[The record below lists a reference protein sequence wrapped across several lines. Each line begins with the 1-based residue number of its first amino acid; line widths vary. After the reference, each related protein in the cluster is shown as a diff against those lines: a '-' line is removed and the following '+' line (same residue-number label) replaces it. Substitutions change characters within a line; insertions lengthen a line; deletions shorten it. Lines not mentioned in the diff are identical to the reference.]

1 VLSSREKKYIIKN
14 LQRRPNKLELEM
26 VSAEW
31 SEHCSYKSSKKLLRS
46 LPTWGNRV
54 LVGPGY
60 DAGVLD
66 IGNGLVITVHIESH
80 NHPSAV
86 DPYGGAATGVGGV
99 IRDIM
104 SMGTRPIAILNA
116 LRFGPISS
124 GDVSSKSRWLF
135 KNVVKGIADY
145 GNCIGIPTVGGEIEF
160 DKSFDE
166 YCLVDVAAIG
176 LGLKEDII
184 SNDAQVGDL
193 IVLAGNSTGRDG
205 IRGASFAS
213 KSLVED
219 RSAVQIPDPFLEKL
233 LIDAIQEAV
242 KKRCIRAIKDL
253 GGGGLACCLSE
264 LSDAVEMG
272 FEVEL
277 SSVHKKFSSLSVE
290 EIMISESQERMLF
303 LVAKNKL
310 NDFKKI
316 VNKFL
321 IPYSIIGQVRDHKDL
336 IIRSEGTCVAR
347 MKSSLLANAPLTS
360 RKYSKP
366 SYLRR
371 LQKYDTSPPLIEN
384 YGRVLLTLLGNHSIA
399 SKKWVYQQYDYEV
412 GIRTIVKPGE
422 SDASVL
428 RIDDD
433 KFISVKLDGNSKHCY
448 LDPYY
453 GTLGCLSEA
462 CRNIRCTGA
471 NPIGIV
477 DHLQFGSPERPD
489 IFWGFKKSIEAIKRY
504 CTFASIPVIGG
515 KVSFYNETKKGPI
528 KPTPVIGAIGLIENR
543 KNLLKS
549 TLNPNDS
556 IFIVGSTLEEMGG
569 SEFFESYHHIIGG
582 KVPRVNLEKDLLH
595 GNIILKL
602 INSNLACCVH
612 DCSKGGLAVSL
623 AEMAFRGGT
632 GISIDM
638 EKVPNK
644 CSRLDYLLF
653 SETHSRYLFATR
665 EPTETTKILRNM
677 RCSFA
682 DLGHANSIDADI
694 EVRYDKETIIKI
706 SLKEALRSYQ
716 SLDLAMTGYS

>member
-14 LQRRPNKLELEM
+14 LERRPNNLELEM

-31 SEHCSYKSSKKLLRS
+31 SEHCSYKSSKKLVRS
-46 LPTWGNRV
+46 LPTRGNRV

-160 DKSFDE
+160 DKSFDQ

-176 LGLKEDII
+176 LGLKEEII

-193 IVLAGNSTGRDG
+193 IILAGNSTGRDG

-213 KSLVED
+213 KLLEED

-233 LIDAIQEAV
+233 LIDAIREAV

-264 LSDAVEMG
+264 LSDAVGMG

-277 SSVHKKFSSLSVE
+277 SSIHKKFSSLSAE

-303 LVAKNKL
+303 LVPKNKL
-310 NDFKKI
+310 NEFKKI
-316 VNKFL
+316 VGKFL
-321 IPYSIIGQVRDHKDL
+321 IPYSIIGQVQDHKDL
-336 IIRSEGTCVAR
+336 VILSKGTCVAR
-347 MKSSLLANAPLTS
+347 MESGLLANAPLTR

-366 SYLRR
+366 SYLRK
-371 LQKYDTSPPLIEN
+371 LQKYEISPPLIEN
-384 YGRVLLTLLGNHSIA
+384 YEKVLLTLLSNHTIA
-399 SKKWVYQQYDYEV
+399 SKKWVYQQYDHEV

-428 RIDDD
+428 RINDD

-471 NPIGIV
+471 DPIGIV
-477 DHLQFGSPERPD
+477 DHLQFGSPERPE
-489 IFWGFKKSIEAIKRY
+489 IFWSFKKSIEAIKRY
-504 CTFASIPVIGG
+504 CTFASVPVIGG

-528 KPTPVIGAIGLIENR
+528 KPTPVIGAIGLIEDR
-543 KNLLKS
+543 KNLIKS

-556 IFIVGSTLEEMGG
+556 IFILGSTLGEMGG

-582 KVPRVNLEKDLLH
+582 KVPRVSLGKDLLH

-602 INSNLACCVH
+602 VSSGLTHCVH
-612 DCSKGGLAVSL
+612 DCSNGGLAVSL

-632 GISIDM
+632 GLSVDM
-638 EKVPNK
+638 EKVPNR
-644 CSRLDYLLF
+644 CSRLDYVLF
-653 SETHSRYLFATR
+653 SETHSRYLVATR
-665 EPTETTKILRNM
+665 EPTETMRILTKM
-677 RCSFA
+677 GCSFA
-682 DLGHANSIDADI
+682 EIGHATSMDSDI
-694 EVRYDKETIIKI
+694 ELKHAKETIVKI
-706 SLKEALRSYQ
+706 SLKDALRSYQ

>member
-14 LQRRPNKLELEM
+14 LERRPNNLELEM

-31 SEHCSYKSSKKLLRS
+31 SEHCSYKSSKKLVRS
-46 LPTWGNRV
+46 LPTRGNRV

-160 DKSFDE
+160 DKSFDQ

-176 LGLKEDII
+176 LGLKEEII

-193 IVLAGNSTGRDG
+193 IILAGNSTGRDG

-213 KSLVED
+213 KLLEED

-233 LIDAIQEAV
+233 LIDAIREAV

-264 LSDAVEMG
+264 LSDAVGMG

-277 SSVHKKFSSLSVE
+277 SSIHKKFSSLSAE

-303 LVAKNKL
+303 LVPKNKL
-310 NDFKKI
+310 NEFKKI
-316 VNKFL
+316 VGKFL
-321 IPYSIIGQVRDHKDL
+321 IPYSIIGQVQDHKDL
-336 IIRSEGTCVAR
+336 VILSKGTCVAR
-347 MKSSLLANAPLTS
+347 MESGLLANAPLTR

-366 SYLRR
+366 SYLRK
-371 LQKYDTSPPLIEN
+371 LQKYEISPPLIEN
-384 YGRVLLTLLGNHSIA
+384 YEKVLLTLLSNHTIA
-399 SKKWVYQQYDYEV
+399 SKKWVYQQYDHEV

-428 RIDDD
+428 RINDD

-471 NPIGIV
+471 DPIGIV
-477 DHLQFGSPERPD
+477 DHLQFGSPERPE
-489 IFWGFKKSIEAIKRY
+489 IFWSFKKSIEAIKRY
-504 CTFASIPVIGG
+504 CTFASVPVIGG

-528 KPTPVIGAIGLIENR
+528 KPTPVIGAIGLIEDR
-543 KNLLKS
+543 KNLIKS
-549 TLNPNDS
+549 NLNPNYS
-556 IFIVGSTLEEMGG
+556 I
-569 SEFFESYHHIIGG
+569 II
-582 KVPRVNLEKDLLH
+582 
-595 GNIILKL
+595 
-602 INSNLACCVH
+602 
-612 DCSKGGLAVSL
+612 
-623 AEMAFRGGT
+623 
-632 GISIDM
+632 
-638 EKVPNK
+638 
-644 CSRLDYLLF
+644 
-653 SETHSRYLFATR
+653 
-665 EPTETTKILRNM
+665 
-677 RCSFA
+677 
-682 DLGHANSIDADI
+682 
-694 EVRYDKETIIKI
+694 
-706 SLKEALRSYQ
+706 
-716 SLDLAMTGYS
+716 

>member
-1 VLSSREKKYIIKN
+1 VLSSREKKYIVKN

-31 SEHCSYKSSKKLLRS
+31 SEHCSYKSSKTLVRS
-46 LPTWGNRV
+46 LPTRGNRV

-99 IRDIM
+99 IRDII

-176 LGLKEDII
+176 LGLKEDVI
-184 SNDAQVGDL
+184 SNEGQVGDL

-205 IRGASFAS
+205 VRGASFAS
-213 KSLVED
+213 KLLVED

-233 LIDAIQEAV
+233 LIEAIQEAV

-277 SSVHKKFSSLSVE
+277 SSVHKKFSSLSAE

-303 LVAKNKL
+303 LVPKNKL

-316 VNKFL
+316 VDKFS

-336 IIRSEGTCVAR
+336 VILSEGTCVAR

-371 LQKYDTSPPLIEN
+371 LQKYETSPPLIEN
-384 YGRVLLTLLGNHSIA
+384 YERVLLTLLSNYTIA
-399 SKKWVYQQYDYEV
+399 SKKWVYQQYDYDV

-462 CRNIRCTGA
+462 CRNIRCMGA

-489 IFWGFKKSIEAIKRY
+489 IFWSFKKSIEAIKRY

-543 KNLLKS
+543 KNLVKS

-556 IFIVGSTLEEMGG
+556 IFILGSTLAEMGG
-569 SEFFESYHHIIGG
+569 GEFFESYHHIIGG
-582 KVPRVNLEKDLLH
+582 KVPRVSLEKDLLH

-638 EKVPNK
+638 ERVPNK

-665 EPTETTKILRNM
+665 EPTETTKILTNL

-682 DLGHANSIDADI
+682 EIGHANSIDSDI
-694 EVRYDKETIIKI
+694 ELNYGKETMVKV

-716 SLDLAMTGYS
+716 SLDSAMTGYS

>member
-14 LQRRPNKLELEM
+14 LERRPNNLELEM

-31 SEHCSYKSSKKLLRS
+31 SEHCSYKSSKKLVRS
-46 LPTWGNRV
+46 LPTRGNRV

-160 DKSFDE
+160 DKSFDQ

-176 LGLKEDII
+176 LGLKEEII

-193 IVLAGNSTGRDG
+193 IILAGNSTGRDG

-213 KSLVED
+213 KLLEED

-233 LIDAIQEAV
+233 LIDAIREAV

-264 LSDAVEMG
+264 LSDAVGMG

-277 SSVHKKFSSLSVE
+277 SSIHKKFSSLSAE

-303 LVAKNKL
+303 LVPKNKL
-310 NDFKKI
+310 NEFKKI
-316 VNKFL
+316 VGKFL
-321 IPYSIIGQVRDHKDL
+321 IPYSIIGQVQDHKDL
-336 IIRSEGTCVAR
+336 VILSKGTCVAR
-347 MKSSLLANAPLTS
+347 MESGLLANAPLTR

-366 SYLRR
+366 SYLRK
-371 LQKYDTSPPLIEN
+371 LQKYEISPPLIEN
-384 YGRVLLTLLGNHSIA
+384 YEKVLLTLLSNHTIA
-399 SKKWVYQQYDYEV
+399 SKKWVYQQYDHEV

-428 RIDDD
+428 RINDD

-471 NPIGIV
+471 DPIGIV
-477 DHLQFGSPERPD
+477 DHLQFGSPERPE
-489 IFWGFKKSIEAIKRY
+489 IFWSFKKSIEAIKRY
-504 CTFASIPVIGG
+504 CTFASVPVIGG

-528 KPTPVIGAIGLIENR
+528 KPTPVIGAIGLIEDR
-543 KNLLKS
+543 KNLIKS

-556 IFIVGSTLEEMGG
+556 IFILGSTLGEMGG

-582 KVPRVNLEKDLLH
+582 KVPRVSLEKDLLH

-623 AEMAFRGGT
+623 AEMAFRGET
-632 GISIDM
+632 GISIDI
-638 EKVPNK
+638 ERVPNK

-665 EPTETTKILRNM
+665 EPTETTKILTNL

-682 DLGHANSIDADI
+682 EIGHANSIDSDI
-694 EVRYDKETIIKI
+694 ELNYGKETMVKV

-716 SLDLAMTGYS
+716 SLDSAMTGYS